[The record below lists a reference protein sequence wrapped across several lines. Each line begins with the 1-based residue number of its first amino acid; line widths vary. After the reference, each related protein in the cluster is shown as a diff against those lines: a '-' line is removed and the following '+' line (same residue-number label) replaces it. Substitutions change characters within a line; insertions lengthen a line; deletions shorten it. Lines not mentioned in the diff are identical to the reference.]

1 MAKTSNRFVAACGV
15 LLMTSSL
22 AAFAYAPSIEYT
34 YLAYGVGYG
43 MLKLFSWEEKVAE
56 LS

>member
-43 MLKLFSWEEKVAE
+43 MLKLFS
-56 LS
+56 